1 MLGKVGRV
9 GRVARILCPVCRSMC
24 LLLGLH
30 KLTGAFFCSFKAHR
44 DFGYFY
50 GSSYVAAPDGSRT
63 PGLSRNRD
71 GLLVAELDLNLCR
84 QVNDIWNFKVG
95 PRAPR
100 CCPAPLLGPPSCSRS
115 WKPQLLVLFPG
126 TATGGSKQSGGPG
139 LFLQELVCEGGA
151 TGSND
156 AQAAD
161 LNKFSSCL
169 I

>member
-9 GRVARILCPVCRSMC
+9 GRVARILCPECRSMC
-24 LLLGLH
+24 LPLGLH

-95 PRAPR
+95 PRAPS
-100 CCPAPLLGPPSCSRS
+100 CCLLLCLGPHPALGAGNHSCWVCSQKQLEEAPSRAEGQVSSSRS
-115 WKPQLLVLFPG
+115 WCAREEPLGQMMPRQQTLINSPLV
-126 TATGGSKQSGGPG
+126 
-139 LFLQELVCEGGA
+139 
-151 TGSND
+151 
-156 AQAAD
+156 
-161 LNKFSSCL
+161 
-169 I
+169 